1 MGKPT
6 EDELADALAE
16 AARMREQGEDP
27 HFLAKSLL
35 NLNYRIRILQ
45 RVLQT
50 ADTFLHYGQ
59 EAKLH
64 TELLRAIEEAKRVE
78 KKAPELEGGL
88 PDDLI

>member
-6 EDELADALAE
+6 ERELADALTE

-35 NLNYRIRILQ
+35 NLNYRIHFLQ

-78 KKAPELEGGL
+78 EEVPEPEGAL
-88 PDDLI
+88 PDGLI

>member
-6 EDELADALAE
+6 EDELAEAVAE

-35 NLNYRIRILQ
+35 NLNYRIRFLQ
-45 RVLQT
+45 RVLQA

-64 TELLRAIEEAKRVE
+64 SELLRAIEEAKRVE
-78 KKAPELEGGL
+78 EELPEHEGGQ
-88 PDDLI
+88 PGGLI

>member
-1 MGKPT
+1 MGKPS
-6 EDELADALAE
+6 EQELAEALTE

-35 NLNYRIRILQ
+35 NLNYRLRYLQ
-45 RVLQT
+45 RVLQA

-64 TELLRAIEEAKRVE
+64 TELLRAIDEAKQVE
-78 KKAPELEGGL
+78 AEAPEPEGGV
-88 PDDLI
+88 PDGLI